1 MVKQTTA
8 HVTDNY
14 TGITHQS
21 PVEECLLHRRTNL
34 YYYMSNHK
42 LMLLLN
48 FFFFKIVYT
57 YST

>member
-48 FFFFKIVYT
+48 FFF
-57 YST
+57 